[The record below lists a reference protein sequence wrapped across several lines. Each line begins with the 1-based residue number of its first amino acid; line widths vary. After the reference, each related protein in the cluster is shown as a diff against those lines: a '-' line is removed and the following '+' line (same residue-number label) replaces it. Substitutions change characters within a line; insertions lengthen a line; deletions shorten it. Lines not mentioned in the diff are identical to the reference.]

1 MTTAT
6 KGANQMATILQ
17 PESMKPDVRRWTG
30 ISAIAVAILM
40 AAEFLTA
47 SLGVGAAPPLS
58 DETALGEFMTGAADA
73 TLLVIFIDTFLMA
86 ALVVFLASFRQLITR
101 ARADMQWVADLGY
114 GAGLIFVAVTLVGDA
129 MDGGGA
135 LDTVKQ
141 PADGS
146 VIRALTEGHILM
158 FGSIGC
164 VMTALVV
171 AAAGYVSF
179 ASATLPRWTGWL
191 AFVVAALNLLTV
203 PAMFNGTSS
212 TDPFSAGGPGVTA
225 LATFPFLVWV
235 AIVGIVTIRGTHH
248 HAMRRARAAA
258 AKAAPDALL
267 PSR

>member
-1 MTTAT
+1 
-6 KGANQMATILQ
+6 MASLLQ

-30 ISAIAVAILM
+30 ISAIAVACLM
-40 AAEFLTA
+40 TAEFLTA
-47 SLGVGAAPPLS
+47 SLGVGAAPPLD
-58 DETALGEFMTGAADA
+58 DEAALGQFMTGAAYP

-86 ALVVFLASFRQLITR
+86 ALVVFLASFRHLIVR
-101 ARADMQWVADLGY
+101 ARTDMRWVADLGY

-141 PADGS
+141 QADGT

-171 AAAGYVSF
+171 AAAGYVTF

-191 AFVVAALNLLTV
+191 AFVVAALNLVTV

-212 TDPFSAGGPGVTA
+212 TDLFSAGGPGVTA

-248 HAMRRARAAA
+248 HAMRRAQAAQKAAA
-258 AKAAPDALL
+258 EASAAPDAPEQAPVSLA
-267 PSR
+267 